1 MSTPRTGAPV
11 FPGDPRYIPAG
22 DPRYIPAGD
31 PRYIPPCRFLCLGA
45 PLCGCGRECVPTCGC
60 GAKFDALVELSGHV
74 AEYNEAQR
82 AWRHAS

>member
-1 MSTPRTGAPV
+1 MSAPRTGAPV
-11 FPGDPRYIPAG
+11 FPGDPGYF
-22 DPRYIPAGD
+22 PAGD

-60 GAKFDALVELSGHV
+60 GRKFDTLAELQDHV